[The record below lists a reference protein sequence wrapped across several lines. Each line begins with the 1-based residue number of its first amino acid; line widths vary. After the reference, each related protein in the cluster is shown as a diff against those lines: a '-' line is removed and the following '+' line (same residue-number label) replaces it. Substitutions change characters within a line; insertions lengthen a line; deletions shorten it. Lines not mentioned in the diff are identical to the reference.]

1 MSQPPGQPLSACP
14 LTGRRIV
21 VTRAREQAA
30 ELVDALTALGAQVI
44 ATPTIRIEPLAD
56 LEALRAALADL
67 SRYDWM
73 VFTSQNAVR
82 VVCRRLADWGIAV
95 GDIGRVAV
103 AAIGPATA
111 AALVRHG
118 VTPDVVPQRFVAE
131 AVVRALAARG
141 DLRGKRV
148 LLPRAREARD
158 ALPEGLRAHGAVVD
172 VIPVYD
178 TVREPGDGAALA
190 AELRAARI
198 DAVTFTSSSTVRHF
212 VDLVGREAAACGR
225 FAAAVIGPVT
235 AATARELGVR
245 VAVEAEEYT
254 VPGLVDAV
262 ARYFAREAGNG
273 MRDAGGGSR
282 IDDGA

>member
-1 MSQPPGQPLSACP
+1 MSQPPRQPLSLRP

-30 ELVDALTALGAQVI
+30 ELVEALTKLGAQVI
-44 ATPTIRIEPLAD
+44 AAPTIRIEPLTD
-56 LEALRAALADL
+56 LGALRAALADL
-67 SRYDWM
+67 SRYDWI
-73 VFTSQNAVR
+73 VFTSQNTVD
-82 VVCRRLADWGIAV
+82 VVCGSLADWGLAAREL
-95 GDIGRVAV
+95 GRVAV

-111 AALVRHG
+111 AALARCG
-118 VTPDVVPQRFVAE
+118 VTPDVVPARYVAE
-131 AVVRALAARG
+131 AVVGALAARG

-178 TVREPGDGAALA
+178 TVREPGDGGALA

-198 DAVTFTSSSTVRHF
+198 DVVTFTSSSTVRSF

-225 FAAAVIGPVT
+225 FVVAVIGPVT
-235 AATARELGVR
+235 AATARELGLS

-254 VPGLVDAV
+254 VPGLVDAL
-262 ARYFAREAGNG
+262 ARHFTRDARSGMREGGGGMREAD
-273 MRDAGGGSR
+273 R
-282 IDDGA
+282 

>member
-1 MSQPPGQPLSACP
+1 
-14 LTGRRIV
+14 
-21 VTRAREQAA
+21 
-30 ELVDALTALGAQVI
+30 
-44 ATPTIRIEPLAD
+44 
-56 LEALRAALADL
+56 
-67 SRYDWM
+67 
-73 VFTSQNAVR
+73 
-82 VVCRRLADWGIAV
+82 
-95 GDIGRVAV
+95 
-103 AAIGPATA
+103 
-111 AALVRHG
+111 
-118 VTPDVVPQRFVAE
+118 VPQRFVAE

-212 VDLVGREAAACGR
+212 VDLVGREAAACGS

-235 AATARELGVR
+235 AATARELGVP

-262 ARYFAREAGNG
+262 ARYFQREAGSG
-273 MRDAGGGSR
+273 KRDDAGGGSR

>member
-1 MSQPPGQPLSACP
+1 
-14 LTGRRIV
+14 V

-56 LEALRAALADL
+56 LGALRAAVADL

-82 VVCRRLADWGIAV
+82 VVCRRLADWGIVA

-111 AALVRHG
+111 AALARHG

-235 AATARELGVR
+235 AATARELGVP

-254 VPGLVDAV
+254 VPGLVHAV
-262 ARYFAREAGNG
+262 ARFFQRETGSGMTREAGGG
-273 MRDAGGGSR
+273 MREPDR
-282 IDDGA
+282 

>member
-1 MSQPPGQPLSACP
+1 MSQPPGQPLSARP

-56 LEALRAALADL
+56 LGALRAAVADL

-82 VVCRRLADWGIAV
+82 VVCRRLADWGIVA

-111 AALVRHG
+111 AALARHG

-235 AATARELGVR
+235 AATASELGVP

-254 VPGLVDAV
+254 VPGLVHAV
-262 ARYFAREAGNG
+262 ARFFQRETGSGMTREAGGG
-273 MRDAGGGSR
+273 MREPDR
-282 IDDGA
+282 